1 VIRGIPITVGR
12 SASAVALLLL
22 VACGGGDPAPT
33 QRPVAEPPG
42 PLARVAV
49 TTSVPQIEVTETA
62 IAAAAGFDAQS
73 RPVTIGATV
82 FSSATPDVATVT
94 SSGLIIGLRPGRA
107 TIVAAVDGQRGE
119 GTITIVPIPVASVT
133 IAPGSMTLVPGAS
146 QEVSAT
152 ALDRRGLV
160 LQGRP
165 IAWTSSDPLIA
176 RVSATGV
183 ITAVAGGVATIS
195 ANADGVISRVV
206 VTVTTTEG
214 RVTRIAV
221 APTSAAM
228 RVGDR
233 LPFNFALSD
242 SLGRDATGR
251 VFRWS
256 VSDTSII
263 SVSDNGLVIA
273 RAPGSAAV
281 RVSSEGMT
289 GTASVTVSPATDFG
303 LRIIVLRPEEGATII
318 DTSRPVIDV
327 RRASA
332 VNGVTVTINGRPIAL
347 RLLPFNAGLNTFFYW
362 QGPIDIQDFPLG
374 RNVALVQTT
383 DAAGR
388 RGQVEFVFLREF
400 REGGGGTRPPT
411 PVK

>member
-1 VIRGIPITVGR
+1 MRGIPSYVGR
-12 SASAVALLLL
+12 AASTVVLLLL
-22 VACGGGDPAPT
+22 VACAGGDPAPT

-42 PLARVAV
+42 PLVRVAV
-49 TTSVPQIEVTETA
+49 TTSVPQIEVSETA

-82 FSSATPDVATVT
+82 FSSATPDIATVT

-119 GTITIVPIPVASVT
+119 GTITIVPIPVASVR
-133 IAPGSMTLVPGAS
+133 IEPGPMTLVPGAS

-160 LQGRP
+160 LHGRP
-165 IAWTSSDPLIA
+165 IAWTSSDATIA

-195 ANADGVISRVV
+195 ADADGVFSRVV

-221 APTSAAM
+221 APTTAAM

-256 VSDTSII
+256 VSDTSVI
-263 SVSDNGLVIA
+263 SVSDNGLVLA
-273 RAPGSAAV
+273 HAPGTATV

-289 GTASVTVSPATDFG
+289 GTASVTVTPATDFG
-303 LRIIVLRPEEGATII
+303 LRIIILRPEDGASII
-318 DTSRPVIDV
+318 DTLRPVIDV
-327 RRASA
+327 RSGSA
-332 VNGVTVTINGRPIAL
+332 VNGVTVTLAGKQFVL
-347 RLLPFNAGLNTFFYW
+347 RLLPFAAGLNTILCW
-362 QGPIDIQDFPLG
+362 QGAIDVQDLPVG
-374 RNVALVQTT
+374 RNVALIQTT
-383 DAAGR
+383 DASGR
-388 RGQVEFVFLREF
+388 RGQAEFAFLREF
-400 REGGGGTRPPT
+400 RDGGGGTRPPT